1 MSRALFLLY
10 GDRARWGWFGE
21 KFVSSRGE
29 LKKDLT

>member
-1 MSRALFLLY
+1 MSRALFCCMET
-10 GDRARWGWFGE
+10 GQGGVVFGE